1 MKYSTRLSDAV
12 HILVLISENK
22 DGTLSSSDIA
32 TSVYTN
38 PSYVRQLMS
47 RLRNSGIISSVRGLA
62 TPTLIKEA
70 SHITLLDIYS
80 AVEPELFV
88 IECMNP
94 KKSCIR
100 NLDAEGCRVHRE
112 LHRIQDVLMRELS
125 SRTIGEIMEQ

>member
-1 MKYSTRLSDAV
+1 MLITRECDYAV
-12 HILVLISENK
+12 RIVRALA
-22 DGTLSSSDIA
+22 DGEKLC
-32 TSVYTN
+32 V
-38 PSYVRQLMS
+38 S
-47 RLRNSGIISSVRGLA
+47 RICE
-62 TPTLIKEA
+62 KEA
-70 SHITLLDIYS
+70 LTSAFVYKILKKMEKAQIVKSYRGSSGGYALDKSIHEITLLDIYS
-80 AVEPELFV
+80 AVEPELFG